1 MLRATLTVFVLVIT
15 RVFPP
20 VLVCCST
27 LRTRERYSSPSSDDA
42 TLQHTA
48 PPHTVNC
55 CRFIIMVWL
64 LWGLG
69 GEDANDWCNNS
80 LFSQHPDTGTDLYRG
95 TTHCLAGGQ
104 EVIIV
109 LHYLDKYFYC
119 KLNHDSTKIVMNLG
133 TLSCCEH
140 IEMIRVMI
148 PVFDT
153 FLNITA
159 PVLFKYQSCAVYTT
173 QLTFQS

>member
-1 MLRATLTVFVLVIT
+1 MI
-15 RVFPP
+15 
-20 VLVCCST
+20 
-27 LRTRERYSSPSSDDA
+27 DA
-42 TLQHTA
+42 TTVYFLSTQTPGQICTEA
-48 PPHTVNC
+48 PPTVK
-55 CRFIIMVWL
+55 
-64 LWGLG
+64 LG
-69 GEDANDWCNNS
+69 DKKS
-80 LFSQHPDTGTDLYRG
+80 
-95 TTHCLAGGQ
+95 
-104 EVIIV
+104 